1 MSPIKATPRSVSDA
15 TRFTPTTPHASSKA
29 AEPRLTIP
37 ASSRVSP
44 LAAVGGSSLPRTGG
58 SGSSGGRIP
67 PTFQE
72 TPEQKVARLRAAH
85 LRAKAAQV
93 SKFDKVIDGGRRFFD
108 TAHKVTVMGLIGFT
122 ILAGFVTVYT
132 AVDMITYNSKRKA
145 EFIEAQKKLEADSLE
160 AARLAYLS
168 GKATEEQIALVEE
181 AMERENYAPG
191 GSGIFTK
198 MPNVLSKPNSSGFES
213 AVATQHQQ
221 KVSEVVEWPKEDS
234 SATTRETAK
243 SAVAAAEEKA
253 EAAGKGLWA
262 WMTASLKKEEEGD
275 DVGSPQRRLGWESL
289 SEEDDGAGVR
299 DSDLVRAVEGYGAE
313 KKQSLATKAHVAF
326 EKEKENQRKGG
337 PLDHVGLKEEGG
349 GEKTVEDAEKTKKK
363 GGWLW

>member
-1 MSPIKATPRSVSDA
+1 MPPIKATPRSVSDA

-29 AEPRLTIP
+29 AEPRFTIP

-58 SGSSGGRIP
+58 SSSGGGIP
-67 PTFQE
+67 PTFHE

-145 EFIEAQKKLEADSLE
+145 EFVEAQKKLEADSLE
-160 AARLAYLS
+160 AARLAYMS
-168 GKATEEQIALVEE
+168 GKATEEQTALVEE
-181 AMERENYAPG
+181 AMERDNYAPG

-213 AVATQHQQ
+213 AVATQHQ
-221 KVSEVVEWPKEDS
+221 EWPKDNS
-234 SATTRETAK
+234 SATTTRETAK
-243 SAVAAAEEKA
+243 SGVAAAEEKA
-253 EAAGKGLWA
+253 EAAGKGLWG
-262 WMTASLKKEEEGD
+262 WMTASLKKEEEGE
-275 DVGSPQRRLGWESL
+275 DVGSTQRRLGWESL

-313 KKQSLATKAHVAF
+313 KKQSLATKAHAAF

-337 PLDHVGLKEEGG
+337 PLDHVGLKKEEGG
-349 GEKTVEDAEKTKKK
+349 DENAEKTKKK